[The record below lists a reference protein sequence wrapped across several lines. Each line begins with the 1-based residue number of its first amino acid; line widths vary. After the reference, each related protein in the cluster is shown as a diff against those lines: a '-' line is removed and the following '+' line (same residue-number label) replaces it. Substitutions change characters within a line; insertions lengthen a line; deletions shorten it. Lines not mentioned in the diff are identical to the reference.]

1 MAQQEPEKQLNREE
15 RIFEENMQRGD
26 DFFKI
31 EIFRSAK
38 AWYQKALEM
47 NMKQDIVKKRIAECD
62 RLLKYERKV
71 FSILGIV
78 AACILIVGLAI
89 LL

>member
-1 MAQQEPEKQLNREE
+1 MEHHEPENPLSREE
-15 RIFEENMQRGD
+15 RIFNEELQRGD

-38 AWYQKALEM
+38 SCYLRALEM
-47 NMKQDIVKKRIAECD
+47 NMNSKIVQEKIKDCD
-62 RLLKYERKV
+62 RLLKYERKI

-78 AACILIVGLAI
+78 AVCILILGYAFFM
-89 LL
+89 